1 MAGAR
6 SKHGGPLS
14 WDKDIWPSLC
24 ELLGGSVAALWDA
37 TARFDEELAGV
48 LAEARSA
55 PRSAALEQLRAATA
69 RHTRE
74 LGEATAQ
81 TESALSSRRAE
92 ALLTEL
98 SPSGGEGGAPAAAT
112 PDEFHARMAA
122 AVEAR
127 CERLRVPLAHLRPVA
142 VDTFAA
148 LPCER
153 AVAPLGD
160 TVAGCW
166 RAMQDDW
173 AMYAAGMLAR
183 RAPRRAGDGRADGG
197 GLEQDAQSD
206 AAAPAAVVSLLC
218 QRADLSPAEA
228 AATAVPFEVSVTLLD
243 PARDPTAAAA
253 ASGRYLLL
261 REMALS
267 PRTADPLGA
276 GVVVGGAG
284 SGVALV
290 SESVRGRSVGMMVRK
305 HGPMLPA
312 DPLARSVMAEALGWA
327 IDVVDQCRG
336 RLRLP
341 SAAED
346 LFVVADEGMRVA
358 AVGAE
363 LEAWPVSGCSEGAAL
378 RDCNLSTAVGACS
391 ALLQVLIAEP
401 SPPRRGATDGE
412 KVRDAPSR
420 ELHLYCSDPA
430 EGGAA
435 AGGAPR
441 LPDTLWLCQG
451 DRLVLRGAAT
461 ASTVAGNGAALRVVG
476 GAGEEEGQLV
486 LVGAAPGAVSVA
498 IRDSAGA
505 EPAILRVQVVPLAAG
520 RWVSMA
526 ASALR
531 TGEERLL
538 RAVAAFLQA
547 EMPELDD
554 VADAYHAWLA
564 RQPAGE

>member
-1 MAGAR
+1 MDSIAQLVSQFTDGKGSFESVRQWDAFATAAVERGVAEAADLERLSEAYRVAGAR

-14 WDKDIWPSLC
+14 WDNDIWPSLC

-69 RHTRE
+69 RHT
-74 LGEATAQ
+74 Q
-81 TESALSSRRAE
+81 
-92 ALLTEL
+92 
-98 SPSGGEGGAPAAAT
+98 
-112 PDEFHARMAA
+112 
-122 AVEAR
+122 
-127 CERLRVPLAHLRPVA
+127 
-142 VDTFAA
+142 
-148 LPCER
+148 
-153 AVAPLGD
+153 
-160 TVAGCW
+160 
-166 RAMQDDW
+166 
-173 AMYAAGMLAR
+173 
-183 RAPRRAGDGRADGG
+183 
-197 GLEQDAQSD
+197 
-206 AAAPAAVVSLLC
+206 
-218 QRADLSPAEA
+218 A

-276 GVVVGGAG
+276 GVVAGGAG

-290 SESVRGRSVGMMVRK
+290 SESVRGRSVGMLVRK

-420 ELHLYCSDPA
+420 ELHLNCSDPA

-476 GAGEEEGQLV
+476 GAGEEEGPLV

-498 IRDSAGA
+498 IRESAGA

-547 EMPELDD
+547 DMPELDD